1 MLECSVIGP
10 AEPFFTIE
18 WYRTLENNS
27 FVERLTRGSNDIEIS
42 NTRIEAVSSQ
52 SSNIIGL
59 RSVLSIRDLDAN
71 PNSRSTYW
79 CQVQAEIF
87 ELNMMTVPPSTKT
100 QVLTEAEY
108 TNLRRCASDTV
119 FIDLG
124 DPLQCIDNRDLTSS
138 TASVDIHPSSIA
150 ALPASSSAVASQSQ
164 VVVQPTC
171 SPSTTDTTSSLRLSS
186 DGIIIVVAVGVP
198 IFIALAILLLAVVLS
213 CRNKT
218 ATKKTHGRVH
228 LLQYW
233 CMSAQ

>member
-1 MLECSVIGP
+1 MLECSIIGP

-27 FVERLTRGSNDIEIS
+27 FVERLTRGSNDIGIS

-87 ELNMMTVPPSTKT
+87 DLNMMTVPPSTKT

-150 ALPASSSAVASQSQ
+150 ALPASSSAVASQDRKS
-164 VVVQPTC
+164 VV
-171 SPSTTDTTSSLRLSS
+171 
-186 DGIIIVVAVGVP
+186 
-198 IFIALAILLLAVVLS
+198 
-213 CRNKT
+213 
-218 ATKKTHGRVH
+218 
-228 LLQYW
+228 
-233 CMSAQ
+233 

>member
-27 FVERLTRGSNDIEIS
+27 FVERLTRGSNDIGIS

-87 ELNMMTVPPSTKT
+87 DLNMMTVPPSTKT

-171 SPSTTDTTSSLRLSS
+171 SPSTTDTTSSLGLSS

-198 IFIALAILLLAVVLS
+198 IFIALVILLLAVVLS

-218 ATKKTHGRVH
+218 ATKKTRGRLQ

>member
-27 FVERLTRGSNDIEIS
+27 FVERLTRGSNDIGIS

-198 IFIALAILLLAVVLS
+198 IFIALVILLLAVVLS

-218 ATKKTHGRVH
+218 ATKKTHGRLQ